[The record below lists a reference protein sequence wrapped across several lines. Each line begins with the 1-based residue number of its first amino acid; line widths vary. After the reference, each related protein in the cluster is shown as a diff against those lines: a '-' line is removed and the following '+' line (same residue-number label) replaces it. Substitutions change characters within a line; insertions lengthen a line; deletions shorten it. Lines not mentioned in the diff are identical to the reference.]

1 MAVVDLDGNS
11 DEAYAAAADGAGKDA
26 AGFVKRLA
34 ERAGGLGVEV
44 ADVVGHVDEVV
55 ARFGEQARRIANL
68 RASAGELLESNRMI
82 NDAADEANGV
92 ASSAREAMQS
102 SSEAVSSSV
111 SDIRLLVEG
120 VERIEARLNEVHEAL
135 GQVAQVTAA
144 IDAIANQTNLLALN
158 ATIEAARAGE
168 AGKGFAVVAGEV
180 KQLAGQTGRATSEI
194 NETIRRL
201 TGQLEALRE
210 ETSKTS
216 EHANAARTGADAI
229 GQAIE
234 DASGG
239 VESLGQSMKRIVDAA
254 AANIDRCNLVMNE
267 VRDIDESVEQSN
279 ENLKMVGERTNNLLD
294 LSETFMEA
302 IAESGMETA
311 DTPYIKRVRED
322 AARISAIFEQ
332 AVDNGEI
339 SMDDLFDEDYQPIP
353 GTNPQQM
360 MARFTEFTDRV
371 LPPVQEAAMECE
383 LKPSFCA
390 AIDRN
395 GYLATHNKKF
405 SQPQGDDP
413 VWNAAHC
420 RNRRIFDD
428 RTGLAAG
435 RNTKPFLLQ
444 TYRRDMGGGN
454 FVLMKDLSAPI
465 TVKGRHWG
473 GLRMGYPV

>member
-1 MAVVDLDGNS
+1 MVVVDIEDKR
-11 DEAYAAAADGAGKDA
+11 AAGDVGSDA

-68 RASAGELLESNRMI
+68 RASAEALLESNQMI
-82 NDAADEANGV
+82 NNAAEEANDV
-92 ASSAREAMQS
+92 ASSAREAMHS
-102 SSEAVSSSV
+102 SADAVSSSL

-135 GQVAQVTAA
+135 SQVAQVTAS

-180 KQLAGQTGRATSEI
+180 KQLAGETGRATSEI
-194 NETIRRL
+194 NETIRKL
-201 TGQLEALRE
+201 TGHLESLRE
-210 ETSKTS
+210 ETAQTS
-216 EHANAARTGADAI
+216 QHANAASTGADAI

-234 DASGG
+234 GVSGG
-239 VESLGQSMKRIVDAA
+239 VESISQSMNRIVEAA
-254 AANIDRCNLVMNE
+254 AANIDRCNLVMDE
-267 VRDIDESVEQSN
+267 VRDIDDSVAQSN
-279 ENLKMVGERTNNLLD
+279 ENLKTVGERSNNLLD

-302 IAESGMETA
+302 IAESGIETI
-311 DTPYIKRVRED
+311 DTPYINRVRED
-322 AARISAIFEQ
+322 AAKISAIFEQ
-332 AVDNGEI
+332 AVDSGEI
-339 SMDDLFDEDYQPIP
+339 SMDDLFDEKYQPIP
-353 GTNPQQM
+353 GTDPQQV

-371 LPPVQEAAMECE
+371 LPPIQEAALESG
-383 LKPSFCA
+383 LNVTFCA
-390 AIDRN
+390 AVDRN
-395 GYLATHNKKF
+395 GYLPTHNLKF